1 MTQSQQPA
9 ARDAEFPGGTISA
22 YRGQVVYLYA
32 YDIAYD
38 LKDQNIPTLLG
49 QKPTR
54 FTVGPS
60 KRSPREAL
68 FYRPLMITLPPV
80 NKVGPHGPITIE
92 RTVKL
97 FPVGAISISVRV
109 PFEVRDGQELVA
121 YHELQFDD
129 GPLQDH
135 AKQLAEDIRREL
147 APYCIRPVS
156 QLKDEEAY
164 TVFCIR
170 SPLTADDGRAVPAE
184 TWLRDRQRQVA
195 GLLTQEPNPEILST
209 QEAVESI
216 GLYLSYYESD
226 LVVIDWDAAL
236 VIDQAFDEVLHV
248 MELANVQLA
257 ELEAYDTI
265 LDDALVR
272 SYRDLAT
279 RTSGTKTDV
288 LGSLRII
295 RLDLAR
301 LSDELSN
308 TTKFFGDWHLARVYQ
323 HLSSRFHLRDWQK
336 TVEDKLKTLDGLYQI
351 LKQDQLNRWM
361 MALEITIVLLFIID
375 LVVLIIPVLGK

>member
-1 MTQSQQPA
+1 MTGTQQGP
-9 ARDAEFPGGTISA
+9 DFPGGNVSS

-38 LKDQNIPTLLG
+38 LKDQDIQTLLG
-49 QKPTR
+49 QKLTR
-54 FTVGPS
+54 FAVGPS
-60 KRSPREAL
+60 KRNPREAL

-80 NKVGPHGPITIE
+80 QKVGPNGPVRVE

-97 FPVGAISISVRV
+97 FPVGAISISVSV

-121 YHELQFDD
+121 YHELQFAD
-129 GPLQDH
+129 GPLQDQ
-135 AKQLAEDIRREL
+135 AKQLAEEVRREL
-147 APYCIRPVS
+147 APYCVRPVS
-156 QLKDEEAY
+156 QLRDEEAY

-170 SPLTADDGRAVPAE
+170 SPLTADDGRSVPAE
-184 TWLRDRQRQVA
+184 AWLRDRQRQVA
-195 GLLTQEPNPEILST
+195 GLLTQEPNPGILST

-216 GLYLSYYESD
+216 GMYLSYYESD

-257 ELEAYDTI
+257 ELEAYDAI
-265 LDDALVR
+265 LDDSLVR

-279 RTSGTKTDV
+279 RTSGVKADV

-301 LSDELSN
+301 LSDELFN

-323 HLSSRFHLRDWQK
+323 HLSARFHLRDWQK

-375 LVVLIIPVLGK
+375 LVVLLIPVVGK